1 MRKRKATAEQHLR
14 FHDKRVTAGLLASAG
29 KFHLSEDVRDLIQ
42 ERVNAKEQR
51 EYDKQLQKKDE
62 FDVLF
67 AKVQAVK
74 VLNIPPE
81 QWTQVQLRVMLRWLK
96 RDGDDKIPSRKQDQL
111 VRYYATC
118 NREDRL
124 PPPLPPALRQA
135 GYGPPLDEV
144 LPDLPVAPLNE
155 EYEADEQELATLLA
169 AGFTIEQEQEFA
181 ANQPIRC
188 LQYE

>member
-1 MRKRKATAEQHLR
+1 MNEETEGYSRAAFR

-29 KFHLSEDVRDLIQ
+29 KFHLSEDVRNLIQ

-62 FDVLF
+62 FDVLL

-74 VLNIPPE
+74 ALNIPPE
-81 QWTQVQLRVMLRWLK
+81 QWTQVQLRVMLHWLK

-111 VRYYATC
+111 VGYYATC

-124 PPPLPPALRQA
+124 PPPLPPA
-135 GYGPPLDEV
+135 
-144 LPDLPVAPLNE
+144 
-155 EYEADEQELATLLA
+155 
-169 AGFTIEQEQEFA
+169 
-181 ANQPIRC
+181 
-188 LQYE
+188 